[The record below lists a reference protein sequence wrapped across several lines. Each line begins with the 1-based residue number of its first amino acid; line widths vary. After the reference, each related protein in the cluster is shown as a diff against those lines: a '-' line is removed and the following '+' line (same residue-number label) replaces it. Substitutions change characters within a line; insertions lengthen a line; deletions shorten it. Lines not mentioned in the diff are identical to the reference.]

1 MGWFEA
7 VVLGIVQG
15 LTEFLPISSSA
26 HLRIVGEAFGWDD
39 PGAAFTAITQI
50 GTEAAVL
57 LYFRREIGRIIVAWL
72 GSLAGRRKGDPDAR
86 MGWLIIVGSI
96 PIVVLGLLF
105 QDDIETTL
113 RDLRIVATALI
124 LFSLILFW
132 ADRVG
137 AKKRE
142 LDQLTIGHGIAFGF
156 AQAMALIPGVS
167 RSGGT
172 ITMGLFLGYTRAA
185 AARYSFLLAV
195 PAVLGSGFFQAYE
208 ALTGDVEGEGVS
220 WGPTILATVIAF
232 GVGLTVIAWLLR
244 YLDRGSFTPFVVYR
258 IVVGGLILGLV
269 AAGVLDADLSPYSQV
284 GRLRSRCVPTVI
296 LLRHGRTTANTGG
309 VLAGWTPGVLLD
321 ERGVEQ
327 VGAVAQRLAQ
337 VPLAAIVSSPLER
350 CRQTAEAVAAGRE
363 LTVQDDDRLGE
374 ARYGDWTGRTLK
386 ELVKEPMWKVVQQHP
401 SAAVFPG
408 PEGEGLAQTQA
419 RAVAA
424 VRSWNAALPPDA
436 VWLACSH
443 GDVIKSILADALG
456 LHLDQFQ
463 RIVVDPASIS
473 VVTYTETRPFVLRI
487 NDSGGDVSPLIPP
500 PRKRRRRTSSSDA
513 AVGGGAGATV

>member
-26 HLRIVGEAFGWDD
+26 HLRVVGTAFGWDD

-72 GSLAGRRKGDPDAR
+72 GSLRGKGRGDPDAR

-113 RDLRIVATALI
+113 RDLRIVAVALI

-142 LDQLTIGHGIAFGF
+142 LDQLTVGHGIAYGF

-208 ALTGDVEGEGVS
+208 ALTGDVEGQGVS

-258 IVVGGLILGLV
+258 IVLGLLILTLV
-269 AAGVLDADLSPYSQV
+269 Q
-284 GRLRSRCVPTVI
+284 T
-296 LLRHGRTTANTGG
+296 G
-309 VLAGWTPGVLLD
+309 VLAPT
-321 ERGVEQ
+321 
-327 VGAVAQRLAQ
+327 
-337 VPLAAIVSSPLER
+337 
-350 CRQTAEAVAAGRE
+350 
-363 LTVQDDDRLGE
+363 
-374 ARYGDWTGRTLK
+374 
-386 ELVKEPMWKVVQQHP
+386 
-401 SAAVFPG
+401 
-408 PEGEGLAQTQA
+408 
-419 RAVAA
+419 
-424 VRSWNAALPPDA
+424 
-436 VWLACSH
+436 
-443 GDVIKSILADALG
+443 
-456 LHLDQFQ
+456 
-463 RIVVDPASIS
+463 
-473 VVTYTETRPFVLRI
+473 
-487 NDSGGDVSPLIPP
+487 
-500 PRKRRRRTSSSDA
+500 
-513 AVGGGAGATV
+513 